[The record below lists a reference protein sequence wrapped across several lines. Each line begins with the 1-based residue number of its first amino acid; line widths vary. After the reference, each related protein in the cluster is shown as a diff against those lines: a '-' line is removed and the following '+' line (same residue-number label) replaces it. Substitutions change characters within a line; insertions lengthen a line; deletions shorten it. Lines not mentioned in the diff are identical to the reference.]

1 MKLLKVLCVAA
12 IAIAIAAPSFAAVQ
26 NIKVSGSIEERAI
39 FMNNFDL
46 RNKGEESL
54 APRVGL
60 VGPLGSGASI
70 HEDSDDFILS
80 TIRVGVESDLTD
92 NVSAAIVL
100 ANQARWGDA
109 AGATDVDVN
118 KAYITLKEFFYQPLT
133 LKIGRQDL
141 MFGTGFI
148 IGPGIFRDPSGA
160 FPVPRADNFADPITS
175 VATGVVVPVSG
186 PMGAQ
191 YSIST
196 YYDAI
201 RATLDF
207 DPWTIDGIYAKI
219 VETDTGNDDEDLM
232 GVNIAHKFDVYNAKA
247 EGYWFYKRDDNLNSD
262 LGYIHPTQVAVLGL
276 GAGVTYA
283 DQYVPGVGTRVYEAE
298 DLHTLGLRGD
308 IEPVE
313 DLTLQG
319 EGAFQVGKL
328 YDDAGPWGAST
339 NGGSLHRTRNA
350 WAVDLSGNYLW
361 KDVDYKPNF
370 GLGYVFRSGN
380 KQGNSGKFKGWDP
393 MFRGKFYSLIRDY
406 QYGAG
411 AAYDQQGGNIY
422 RTLDYLAPSGSSNS
436 HLLYVD
442 GGLVPMEDLTLKA
455 RYLNWWAAEKVNSF
469 NSNAAGSSI
478 GTHTARGGRHI
489 GQEIDTS
496 LVYDYTE
503 DVQFDLSGGLFFP
516 GNLFDDNID
525 ANTKGDNHAIIVTG
539 GVKVVF

>member
-46 RNKGEESL
+46 RNKGEESMD
-54 APRVGL
+54 PRIGL
-60 VGPLGSGASI
+60 TGAVGSGNSI
-70 HEDSDDFILS
+70 NEDSDDFVLS

-141 MFGTGFI
+141 MFGTGLI

-160 FPVPRADNFADPITS
+160 FPVARADNRMDPITS
-175 VATGVVVPVSG
+175 VNTGAVTPVSG
-186 PMGAQ
+186 MMGEQ

-232 GVNIAHKFDVYNAKA
+232 GVNLAYKFDVYNAKA
-247 EGYWFYKRDDNLNSD
+247 EGYWFYKRNDNLNSE

-276 GAGVTYA
+276 AAGTTYA
-283 DQYVPGVGTRVYEAE
+283 DQTVPGAGTRVYEAE
-298 DLHTLGLRGD
+298 DIHVFGLRGD

-313 DLTLQG
+313 SLTLQG
-319 EGAFQVGKL
+319 EGAFQWGKL

-339 NGGSLHRTRNA
+339 NGSTLHRTRNA

-361 KDVDYKPNF
+361 KDVDYKP
-370 GLGYVFRSGN
+370 S
-380 KQGNSGKFKGWDP
+380 
-393 MFRGKFYSLIRDY
+393 
-406 QYGAG
+406 
-411 AAYDQQGGNIY
+411 
-422 RTLDYLAPSGSSNS
+422 
-436 HLLYVD
+436 
-442 GGLVPMEDLTLKA
+442 
-455 RYLNWWAAEKVNSF
+455 
-469 NSNAAGSSI
+469 
-478 GTHTARGGRHI
+478 
-489 GQEIDTS
+489 
-496 LVYDYTE
+496 
-503 DVQFDLSGGLFFP
+503 
-516 GNLFDDNID
+516 
-525 ANTKGDNHAIIVTG
+525 
-539 GVKVVF
+539 